1 MQDQFADG
9 DDTATLRDM
18 RPRPIPVD
26 GEPVLLDIVACS
38 AGEEFSAMT
47 GHAITTGDA
56 FLLVYS
62 VGSRSSFDEIA
73 RLQKEIL
80 SIKRS
85 QTSSRAA
92 ERMTVRQGQ
101 ILRPRGLEGFPL
113 VLVANHSVSAADDD
127 EREVETEVGV
137 ELARSFGCPFV
148 EVDVDDEVNTDEAFF
163 ALVREIRR
171 HEEDTRRNR
180 NTLVPSVV
188 PDTEKPREWLQPKP
202 ESAKD
207 KDKDK
212 KVKVG
217 LEQAGMLPRRSHHS

>member
-38 AGEEFSAMT
+38 AGEEFSAT
-47 GHAITTGDA
+47 TSHAITTGDA

-73 RLQKEIL
+73 RFQKEIL
-80 SIKRS
+80 SVKRS
-85 QTSSRAA
+85 QSASRAG
-92 ERMTVRQGQ
+92 ERMTVRQGR
-101 ILRPRGLEGFPL
+101 ILRPKGLDSFPL
-113 VLVANHSVSAADDD
+113 ILVGSNCVAAGAED
-127 EREVETEVGV
+127 REVETEVGI
-137 ELARSFGCPFV
+137 ELARSYDCPFV
-148 EVDVDDEVNTDEAFF
+148 EVDVDEEVNTDEAFF
-163 ALVREIRR
+163 ELVREIRR

-180 NTLVPSVV
+180 NKLVPSVV
-188 PDTEKPREWLQPKP
+188 PETEKPREWLQPPKP
-202 ESAKD
+202 DPAKE
-207 KDKDK
+207 
-212 KVKVG
+212 KVRVG